1 MRRRTNFAPTAT
13 TIVIAL
19 VFIVLGLIGTYT
31 SVVPL
36 AVGLLAYVAAT
47 VLLLAGMVFRGI

>member
-1 MRRRTNFAPTAT
+1 VPT
-13 TIVIAL
+13 
-19 VFIVLGLIGTYT
+19 IGHCDRYT